1 MSGRHGAESR
11 PGERV
16 VGPIDGWAPEAKLI
30 GLLAFLLVVAVT
42 PPARPLALTAQG
54 AVAAA
59 AAVVAGVE
67 LRALL
72 RRLAIDIPL
81 VVLAAT
87 YAIAG
92 HGDRISVLGL
102 SLSSAGLR
110 VGLALL
116 AKATIG
122 IIAVSAMAAA
132 TTVTEI
138 VAGLRRLRV
147 PGWLCDLVGL
157 AARQV
162 GVLGEDI
169 SRLRLAVAVRGGG
182 GGRRRRAAA
191 VTRALG
197 VSFVRSIERVD
208 RLQVA
213 AEARGATA
221 LGTLVRPALP
231 LPPATIGTWAM
242 AALPALAALGS
253 RVAL

>member
-1 MSGRHGAESR
+1 MSGRHGAETR
-11 PGERV
+11 PGARV
-16 VGPIDGWAPEAKLI
+16 AGPIDGWSPEAKLV

-42 PPARPLALTAQG
+42 PPGRPLALAAQG

-59 AAVVAGVE
+59 AAVIALVE
-67 LRALL
+67 PRALL

-122 IIAVSAMAAA
+122 IVAVSAMAAA

-138 VAGLRRLRV
+138 VGGLRRLRV
-147 PGWLCDLVGL
+147 PNWLCDLVGL

-162 GVLGEDI
+162 GVIGDDI
-169 SRLRLAVAVRGGG
+169 GRLRLAAAVRAGG
-182 GGRRRRAAA
+182 GGRRRQAAA

-213 AEARGATA
+213 ADARGGGIVGAM
-221 LGTLVRPALP
+221 VRPAVP
-231 LPPATIGTWAM
+231 LPPSTIGTWAM
-242 AALPALAALGS
+242 AMVPALAALGA

>member
-1 MSGRHGAESR
+1 MSGRHGAENR

-16 VGPIDGWAPEAKLI
+16 VGPIDRWAPEAKLV

-42 PPARPLALTAQG
+42 PPDRPLALAAQG
-54 AVAAA
+54 SIAVA
-59 AAVVAGVE
+59 AAVVALVDP
-67 LRALL
+67 RALL
-72 RRLAIDIPL
+72 RRLVIDIPL

-92 HGDRISVLGL
+92 HGDRISVFGL

-116 AKATIG
+116 GKATIG
-122 IIAVSAMAAA
+122 IVAVSAMAAA

-138 VAGLRRLRV
+138 VGGLRRLRV

-162 GVLGEDI
+162 GVLGDDI
-169 SRLRLAVAVRGGG
+169 GRVCLAAAVRAGG
-182 GGRRRRAAA
+182 GGRRRQAAA
-191 VTRALG
+191 ATRALG

-208 RLQVA
+208 RLQIA
-213 AEARGATA
+213 AEARGGAAVGA
-221 LGTLVRPALP
+221 LLRPALP
-231 LPPATIGTWAM
+231 LPAPTIATWAM
-242 AALPALAALGS
+242 AMLPALAALTA